1 MPINCPHVY
10 IIVSSSAVVIGDAC
24 RCDEEPMKVWFEPT
38 SYIVD
43 EDAGSVSI
51 TIRTN
56 VTSGPSDGVVQFN
69 TADGTATGIKYVYIL
84 YT

>member
-1 MPINCPHVY
+1 
-10 IIVSSSAVVIGDAC
+10 
-24 RCDEEPMKVWFEPT
+24 MKVWFEPT
-38 SYIVD
+38 SYVVD
-43 EDAGSVSI
+43 ENAGSVSI

>member
-1 MPINCPHVY
+1 
-10 IIVSSSAVVIGDAC
+10 
-24 RCDEEPMKVWFEPT
+24 MKVWFEPT

-43 EDAGSVSI
+43 ENAGSVSI

-69 TADGTATGIKYVYIL
+69 TADGTATGIKYVCVYIIYINFTACEIVL
-84 YT
+84 G